1 MSINNKI
8 VWSEGMF
15 LRPQHFQQHDRFI
28 ERFIDGRCHGL
39 RAYDWGFSELKID
52 MGQLAIGKL
61 NITEARGI
69 FHDGTPFNLPDDDDL
84 PLPLDVPVGTV
95 NQVVYLALPLK
106 RPEAVEIDS
115 ESNPDG
121 LARYRINYREIR
133 DNNAG
138 YDGRYPVQIGYLRP
152 RLLLAT
158 EERSGYMCLGVAFIT
173 EVRADKTIVL
183 DERYIPVVLQAIT
196 TNVLSG
202 FVRELQGLLHTRGEV
217 LASRVAGASQGA
229 GVAEVADF
237 MLLQTINRYEPLL
250 QHLAVSTSIH
260 PESLFSLC
268 LQLMG
273 DLSTFYRKEKRPI
286 VIPDYQHDDL
296 RNCFIPLI
304 DELRKLLSM
313 VLEQNAIQIPLNKH
327 NAAVYYSGK
336 PDIKL
341 LDSAIYILAANAQV
355 SSEMLRTH
363 FPPQVK
369 IGPVEEIT
377 QLVQSALPGIAIHP
391 LPVAPRQLPYHAG
404 YSYFELDKQ
413 SPYWKKMKDSG
424 GFALHIGGNFP
435 GLELEFWAIKKG

>member
-286 VIPDYQHDDL
+286 LIPDYQHDDL

-327 NAAVYYSGK
+327 
-336 PDIKL
+336 
-341 LDSAIYILAANAQV
+341 
-355 SSEMLRTH
+355 
-363 FPPQVK
+363 K
-369 IGPVEEIT
+369 IGRAHV
-377 QLVQSALPGIAIHP
+377 
-391 LPVAPRQLPYHAG
+391 
-404 YSYFELDKQ
+404 
-413 SPYWKKMKDSG
+413 
-424 GFALHIGGNFP
+424 
-435 GLELEFWAIKKG
+435 